1 MNNNVIY
8 LDNQSTTPIDPRVL
22 KEMNPFLTNFYGN
35 PASSNHL
42 YGWQANEAITIARE
56 KVSKLI
62 NTIPDNIIFTSG
74 ATESINLALKGLY
87 KNVLKVG
94 DHIITTNI
102 EHKAVIDVLDY
113 LSQIGIEITYLPVNN
128 KGLINLD
135 DIVKSIKN
143 KTKICT
149 IIHGNNEI
157 GTIQNI
163 KKIGELCK
171 KNNILFHVDAAQT
184 LGKQIIDVNEMNI
197 DLLSVSGHKL
207 YAPKGVGA
215 LFIDKMNNEIK
226 LTPLIHGGGQEYGL
240 RCGTLSVHNIVGFGE
255 ACSIALENVI
265 DDQAKIL
272 KLRNKLYDEL
282 KKIFPDIIIN
292 GSLSQRLDGNLN
304 ITIPNYNAQE
314 IISEMTNLAFSTGSA
329 CMSENPEPSHVL
341 TAIGLNEKEINET
354 IRIGIGRLNTDNDI
368 NRTINYFKELKNG
381 KN

>member
-1 MNNNVIY
+1 MNDNVIY
-8 LDNQSTTPIDPRVL
+8 LDNQSTTPIDPRVI

-87 KNVLKVG
+87 KNVLNVG

-102 EHKAVIDVLDY
+102 EHKAVIDVLGY
-113 LSQIGIEITYLPVNN
+113 LAQNGIEITYLPVNN

-135 DIVKSIKN
+135 DIAKSIN
-143 KTKICT
+143 DKTKICT

-163 KKIGELCK
+163 KKIGDLCK

-184 LGKQIIDVNEMNI
+184 LGKQTIDVNEMNI
-197 DLLSVSGHKL
+197 DLLSISGHKL

-215 LFIDKMNNEIK
+215 LFIDKMNSEIK

-240 RCGTLSVHNIVGFGE
+240 RSGTLSVHNIVGFGE
-255 ACSIALENVI
+255 ACSIALENI
-265 DDQAKIL
+265 INDQEKIL

-314 IISEMTNLAFSTGSA
+314 IISEMTNIAFSTGSA
-329 CMSENPEPSHVL
+329 CMSENPKPSHVL